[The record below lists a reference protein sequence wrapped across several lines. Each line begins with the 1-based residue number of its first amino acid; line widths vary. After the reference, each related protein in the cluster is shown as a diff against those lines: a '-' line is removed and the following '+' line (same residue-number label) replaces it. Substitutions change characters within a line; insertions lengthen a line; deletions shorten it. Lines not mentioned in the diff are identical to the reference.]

1 MTLHQTR
8 ILVTGANGFL
18 GRYVVKE
25 LKRKGYQS
33 ILTPLSTQYD
43 LRDLEACKKIV
54 SQSNIVIHLAANVGG
69 IGYNKKY
76 PADLLYDNLI
86 MGLNIL
92 QSAKEAKTKKL
103 VSLGTVCSYPKY
115 SPLPFRE
122 ENLWDGYPE
131 ETTAAYGL
139 AKKMLMV
146 GGQMF
151 EKQHGLHSIYLIP
164 VNLYGPYDNFDI
176 KRSHVISALI
186 KKIYEAKIQ
195 NQASVSVWGTGTAS
209 REFIYVEDAAR
220 AIVLAMEKYNG
231 KEPVNIGSGKEIFIK
246 DLVGLIAKYIG
257 YKGKISWDKTK
268 PDGQPRRVLNVE
280 RAYREFGFK
289 AQVPFSEGIQ
299 KTIQWYIKT
308 CRKHK

>member
-1 MTLHQTR
+1 M
-8 ILVTGANGFL
+8 
-18 GRYVVKE
+18 KE

-164 VNLYGPYDNFDI
+164 VNLYGPDDNFDI

-246 DLVGLIAKYIG
+246 DLVGLIAK
-257 YKGKISWDKTK
+257 
-268 PDGQPRRVLNVE
+268 
-280 RAYREFGFK
+280 
-289 AQVPFSEGIQ
+289 
-299 KTIQWYIKT
+299 
-308 CRKHK
+308 